1 MINDISE
8 IESLVVEGAGQS
20 FTGDDFRSLRRPG
33 VYALMLGDVCLY
45 IGMGRN
51 MLGRIG
57 GESHHCWLAIRECDK
72 VLLWPCKTH
81 DAAFKLEL
89 ILIRR
94 LKPRYNKVNL
104 FVNAKKML
112 GITGTSHV
120 QRYLGHGDI
129 SLSIDNKAQ

>member
-51 MLGRIG
+51 VLGRAASEG
-57 GESHHCWLAIRECDK
+57 HHCWLAIRDCDK
-72 VLLWPCKTH
+72 VLLWPCKSH

-129 SLSIDNKAQ
+129 SLRIDNKAQ